1 MSSFFAM
8 LFTVMML
15 AYSASSLP
23 LSIGAGENAVAV
35 PTLFVTI
42 YFVFMLFFSGL
53 SLYSGS
59 LLPQLSWIQY
69 FNIPHYGFK
78 ALLHN
83 EFLGQNFCSE
93 HNIEEVSRCHNYVI
107 CTGEEFL
114 TIQGIDLSSWGFWEN
129 HLALACIMIIL
140 LTITYVQLL
149 QVKTLE
155 VLRSRGRNFL
165 QLFN

>member
-1 MSSFFAM
+1 MVKIVLEDIAV
-8 LFTVMML
+8 FTLWKRMKMK
-15 AYSASSLP
+15 YKS
-23 LSIGAGENAVAV
+23 
-35 PTLFVTI
+35 
-42 YFVFMLFFSGL
+42 VFP
-53 SLYSGS
+53 S
-59 LLPQLSWIQY
+59 LLLLVLQ
-69 FNIPHYGFK
+69 

-83 EFLGQNFCSE
+83 EFLGQNFCPE
-93 HNIEEVSRCHNYVI
+93 HKTEELSRCHNYVI
-107 CTGEEFL
+107 CAGEEFL
-114 TIQGIDLSSWGFWEN
+114 AIQGIDLSSWGFWEN

>member
-1 MSSFFAM
+1 MVKIV
-8 LFTVMML
+8 LED
-15 AYSASSLP
+15 
-23 LSIGAGENAVAV
+23 IAVFILWKRMKMKYKAV
-35 PTLFVTI
+35 F
-42 YFVFMLFFSGL
+42 L
-53 SLYSGS
+53 SL
-59 LLPQLSWIQY
+59 LLLLLQ
-69 FNIPHYGFK
+69 

-155 VLRSRGRNFL
+155 VLRLRGRNFL